1 MWTQQNINDAPR
13 IKTHRL
19 LYGILQTNTRQPS
32 STPFDPF
39 EWQVIKMF
47 DTPNPKSQYD
57 FLCAKRPLRKRSV
70 GMNCLSGGAGI
81 EMERSWDGF
90 FGANLVTWYDFH
102 KLILPPSPATIR
114 ESLQGLFRET
124 PKELKATPS
133 CQGQLPEKGMSQVLR
148 RYFFFKLNKNSK
160 KRDEPLDDLPV
171 NGIHTSWSKEVYIK
185 DTLRLK
191 QDVQFRCHVLNP
203 RFPRSGFP
211 GWEGPI
217 LILGGS
223 SHLLGLSILQVS
235 LTSDSAAMTQL
246 HPQTL
251 GWSPKNSLF
260 LRVTWTQHPFKRSQ
274 NLNHQVEKSSLQIFG
289 AANPAIFSATQIPMV
304 LPTFVTFKLR
314 HHSFHTKKTGEN
326 FPWVICI
333 PNDLNVWYI
342 YIYTYI

>member
-1 MWTQQNINDAPR
+1 MWTQQNLNDAPR

-47 DTPNPKSQYD
+47 DTPNHKSQYD

-114 ESLQGLFRET
+114 ESLERLFRK
-124 PKELKATPS
+124 PPRNSRQLLVAKGCLKFCGFCFS
-133 CQGQLPEKGMSQVLR
+133 L
-148 RYFFFKLNKNSK
+148 
-160 KRDEPLDDLPV
+160 PLDDLAV
-171 NGIHTSWSKEVYIK
+171 HGIHTSWSKEVYIK
-185 DTLRLK
+185 DSLRFK
-191 QDVQFRCHVLNP
+191 QHVQFRCHVLNP
-203 RFPRSGFP
+203 RFPISGFP
-211 GWEGPI
+211 GPI
-217 LILGGS
+217 LILRAS
-223 SHLLGLSILQVS
+223 SHLLRLSILQVS

-251 GWSPKNSLF
+251 GWSPKNPSFKGHVNSPSL
-260 LRVTWTQHPFKRSQ
+260 
-274 NLNHQVEKSSLQIFG
+274 
-289 AANPAIFSATQIPMV
+289 
-304 LPTFVTFKLR
+304 
-314 HHSFHTKKTGEN
+314 
-326 FPWVICI
+326 
-333 PNDLNVWYI
+333 
-342 YIYTYI
+342 